1 MMEKC
6 QTQLQL
12 MYKSLRLG
20 VILIA
25 TKDTS
30 VSLLQHTYAHTQ
42 THARATL
49 EMRWLSRVVRTLF
62 NLVRHSAERTS
73 SLNGPAQ
80 RDVSFYSSQ
89 QFGLTTA
96 AEQPDVVLSQAEAE
110 VGESADM
117 DPCPPHPLPVAR
129 ICWCHPIVSGRKY
142 QQQWDADD
150 PDMHTPWKFFFLNKI
165 SALFILTLFWWIHE
179 IKQRQSKKW
188 EWVRTFSNF

>member
-1 MMEKC
+1 MEKC

-12 MYKSLRLG
+12 MYKSLRLC
-20 VILIA
+20 VTLIA
-25 TKDTS
+25 TKDTP

-42 THARATL
+42 THTRTIL
-49 EMRWLSRVVRTLF
+49 EMRWLSLVVRTLF
-62 NLVRHSAERTS
+62 NLVHHSAERTS

-117 DPCPPHPLPVAR
+117 DPCPPHPVPVAR
-129 ICWCHPIVSGRKY
+129 ICWCHPTVSGRKY

-150 PDMHTPWKFFFLNKI
+150 PDMHTPWKVFFFKTKFQ
-165 SALFILTLFWWIHE
+165 LFLFWHFFGGFM
-179 IKQRQSKKW
+179 K
-188 EWVRTFSNF
+188 